1 LANPWVFVGLTG
13 GALTQALLLH
23 GSVPDAGW
31 ALYPTFLA
39 GGVAA
44 WLAWPIVCVFVA
56 SALPHGYRSLRFVLY
71 FVVGYVSWSVLTHLV
86 ALLLKRTL
94 ATGIDLPFSDGTLT
108 HSLSREAPK
117 DLVTFAW
124 LCAARTAYCLI
135 EQERLARLQRAE
147 LEARLA
153 QSQLSALSA
162 QLHPHFLFN
171 ALNTVSAL
179 MYEDVARA
187 DALIQDVGDLLRS
200 SFNSQEG
207 ATWSLAD
214 ELVYTRR
221 FVGLLEARFMDRV
234 RVTWHISDDAL
245 AARVPRFALQTLVEN
260 AFKHNELSAARLTIA
275 VRGVRTRDQLSISVS
290 DDGLGIASSTPTG
303 GTGLRRLAEM
313 LRLLHGDH
321 ASITTERPVAGG
333 LSVRLA
339 LPFFV
344 GSP

>member
-1 LANPWVFVGLTG
+1 MGVPVGTRIARTWIQPLANPWVFVGLTG

-135 EQERLARLQRAE
+135 EQERHEVGENGPTDIAHHE
-147 LEARLA
+147 VEHEA
-153 QSQLSALSA
+153 
-162 QLHPHFLFN
+162 
-171 ALNTVSAL
+171 
-179 MYEDVARA
+179 
-187 DALIQDVGDLLRS
+187 
-200 SFNSQEG
+200 
-207 ATWSLAD
+207 
-214 ELVYTRR
+214 
-221 FVGLLEARFMDRV
+221 
-234 RVTWHISDDAL
+234 
-245 AARVPRFALQTLVEN
+245 
-260 AFKHNELSAARLTIA
+260 
-275 VRGVRTRDQLSISVS
+275 
-290 DDGLGIASSTPTG
+290 
-303 GTGLRRLAEM
+303 
-313 LRLLHGDH
+313 
-321 ASITTERPVAGG
+321 
-333 LSVRLA
+333 
-339 LPFFV
+339 
-344 GSP
+344 